1 MLFRSLINPRY
12 ILQYD
17 YNDLE
22 VLKQKLRQIL
32 EEIDAIIA
40 PDNLLCSLQELLRNS
55 GKAIPEELSVVGI
68 NDVVSP
74 FFYPPLTS
82 IHFPVEAIGF
92 SAMNTMMMRI
102 EKSMPPEKIR
112 RNFVPELIIRET

>member
-1 MLFRSLINPRY
+1 M
-12 ILQYD
+12 
-17 YNDLE
+17 
-22 VLKQKLRQIL
+22 LKQKLQQIL
-32 EEIDAIIA
+32 DEIDAIIA
-40 PDNLLCSLQELLRNS
+40 PDNLLCSLQELLRNG
-55 GKAIPEELSVVGI
+55 GKEIPEELSVVGI

-102 EKSMPPEKIR
+102 EKSMPPEKIC
-112 RNFVPELIIRET
+112 RNLVPELIIRET